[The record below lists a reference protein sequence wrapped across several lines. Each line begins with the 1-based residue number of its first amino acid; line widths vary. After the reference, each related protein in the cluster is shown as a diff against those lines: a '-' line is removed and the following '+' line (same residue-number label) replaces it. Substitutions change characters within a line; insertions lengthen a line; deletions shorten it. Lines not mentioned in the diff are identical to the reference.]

1 MEKPEKP
8 LLNHLI
14 KKKKAGIKSF
24 AVLIDPD
31 KVKDPQQCIRL
42 VNLCVENKVDYFF
55 TGGSLITND
64 NLNGIIQVLKSY
76 SEIPVVLFPGNTM
89 QIDIS
94 ADAILFLSLISGRNP
109 ELLIGQHVIAAP
121 ALKKSNLEI
130 MSTGYILVDSGN
142 KTTVSYVSQTLPIPS
157 YKPAVA
163 ASTAIAGEMLGL
175 KLIYLEAGS
184 GANMPVSPDLI
195 YRVRRSVKVPLIVG
209 GGIDSTAKAN
219 QALEAGAD
227 MIVVGNGI
235 EKDQNLITEVA
246 EAVID
251 FNLHIHK

>member
-1 MEKPEKP
+1 MKNQILKT
-8 LLNHLI
+8 LKSRN
-14 KKKKAGIKSF
+14 KSGVKSF

-31 KVKDPQQCIRL
+31 EISDLQNFQKTI
-42 VNLCVENKVDYFF
+42 NLCIENRVDFF
-55 TGGSLITND
+55 LVGGSLITTN
-64 NLNGIIQVLKSY
+64 NLHQIVVTIKANS
-76 SEIPVVLFPGNTM
+76 SIPAILFPGNNM
-89 QIDIS
+89 QIDTS
-94 ADAILFLSLISGRNP
+94 ADAILLLSLISGRNAD
-109 ELLIGQHVIAAP
+109 LLIGQHVIAAP

-157 YKPAVA
+157 DKPAVA